1 MSGTFSDY
9 LAGQAA
15 GFTQAVGDLSRHA
28 IADIGDSY
36 QEILMQDASIS
47 PPEGLQA
54 SPETAPPDMTPGPDA
69 PEAAPAAPAPET
81 GSPDMG

>member
-15 GFTQAVGDLSRHA
+15 GFTQAAGDLSRHA

-54 SPETAPPDMTPGPDA
+54 SPETAPPDMTGEPDA
-69 PEAAPAAPAPET
+69 PEAAPEPPAPGIDT
-81 GSPDMG
+81 PDMG